1 MSDDGYTYCFT
12 VETTGMRTQEYPQ
25 SQFKYSIEPS
35 GVLLVIK
42 KANPANGEPEKLKD
56 AYGPGGW
63 LVLKN
68 RRKLDGENEYA
79 SI

>member
-1 MSDDGYTYCFT
+1 MSEDEYTYCFT

-25 SQFKYSIEPS
+25 SQFKYSIEPN
-35 GVLLVIK
+35 GVLLIIK
-42 KANPANGEPEKLKD
+42 KANPAKGEGEKLKD

-63 LVLKN
+63 LLLKN
-68 RRKLDGENEYA
+68 RRKLDGENDYT